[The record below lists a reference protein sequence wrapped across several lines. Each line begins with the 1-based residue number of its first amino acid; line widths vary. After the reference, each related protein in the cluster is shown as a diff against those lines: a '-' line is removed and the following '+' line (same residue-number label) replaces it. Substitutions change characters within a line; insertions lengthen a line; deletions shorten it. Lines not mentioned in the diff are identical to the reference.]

1 MLGCKFSNELN
12 INIRSVNEILR
23 DDSINNQVKHK
34 ILYKNIL
41 QEIKIYFSYNEQQ
54 TTDSKHFFKFKK

>member
-1 MLGCKFSNELN
+1 MLGCKFSNELK
-12 INIRSVNEILR
+12 INIRSGNESLR

-41 QEIKIYFSYNEQQ
+41 QQIKNLFSYNEQQ